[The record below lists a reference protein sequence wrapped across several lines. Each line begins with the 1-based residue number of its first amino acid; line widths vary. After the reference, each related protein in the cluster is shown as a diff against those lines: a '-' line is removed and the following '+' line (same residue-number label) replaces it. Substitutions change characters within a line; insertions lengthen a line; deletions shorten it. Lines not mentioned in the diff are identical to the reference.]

1 MAKITNF
8 NEEREKR
15 RSDARERQDQAE
27 QKIARHKLFR
37 LIRILVIIT
46 ILVGTGIFMY
56 VRYRGKIYVG
66 YDVINSV
73 ERTKVDGAKDVK
85 LGNSVLTYSRDGAHS
100 VDVKGV
106 MTWNQSFEI
115 QDIQLAICRNVCAI
129 CGYNGHEIFV
139 QSSENQLGQI
149 QTNLPIKNLTVAA
162 TGRVTAV
169 LEDTNVMWLNTYE
182 PSGQNIYEGQFHM
195 SQSGYPCAIS
205 LSPNGDLLAVSFIF
219 VEEGSYVTNIAFYN
233 YGPVGDNQSDQLVST
248 FTYRDMIVP
257 EIHFMTNGAAFAV
270 ADNRL
275 MFYSGEQVP
284 TTKKEHILDREIKAV
299 YYNQN
304 YVGLI
309 FASDRADAKYVLRI
323 YDTAGENVAERYFDM
338 DYLGVFF
345 EQGTYALYNSTDCM
359 IYTMAGG
366 CKYEG
371 KFDKPISLM
380 LPTETPYRY
389 RVVTD
394 TSIDTIQLK

>member
-1 MAKITNF
+1 MAVIKDF
-8 NEEREKR
+8 DEENRKR
-15 RSDARERQDQAE
+15 KRGARERQTQSERDYE
-27 QKIARHKLFR
+27 RHRTFR
-37 LIRILVIIT
+37 FLRIVLILGV
-46 ILVGTGIFMY
+46 LVGAGIFLY
-56 VRYRGKIYVG
+56 VRYHGKIYEE
-66 YDVINSV
+66 YDVVQSV
-73 ERTKVDGAKDVK
+73 PRTKVDGATDIK

-115 QDIQLAICRNVCAI
+115 QDIQVTTCMIVAAI
-129 CGYNGHEIFV
+129 CGYNGHDIFV
-139 QSSENQLGQI
+139 QSSESQLGQI
-149 QTNLPIKNLTVAA
+149 QTNLPIKSLAVSA

-169 LEDTNVMWLNTYE
+169 LEDTNVVWVNTYE

-205 LSPNGDLLAVSFIF
+205 LSPNGDLLAVSFLF
-219 VEEGSYVTNIAFYN
+219 VEEGNIVTNIAFYN

-248 FTYRDMIVP
+248 FTYRDMIVQ

-284 TTKKEHILDREIKAV
+284 TTKKEHILDQEILAV
-299 YYNQN
+299 YYDEN

-309 FASDRADAKYVLRI
+309 FPTDRTDAKYLLKV
-323 YDTAGENVAERYFDM
+323 YNSSGEQVAERYLEM
-338 DYLGVFF
+338 DYLGIFF
-345 EQGTYALYNSTDCM
+345 EKDSYTIYNATDCV
-359 IYTMAGG
+359 IYTMSGVR
-366 CKYEG
+366 KYAG
-371 KFDKPISLM
+371 KFEKNISLM
-380 LPTETPYRY
+380 VPTESPYRY
-389 RVVTD
+389 RIVTD

>member
-219 VEEGSYVTNIAFYN
+219 VEEGSYAFCPSDFDEDGNPSTVPTYNAYGDYTLPRPNASFSKPVYGLPVRYTVEAFTNEPFAESLNAVHDRFLDAGIRVYFSYAPRNIEALSIDSTEENRALLDAFFRRTLHARVISDIEDSLFSGVYM
-233 YGPVGDNQSDQLVST
+233 YGTDNHLSTEGVGIYTQRLI
-248 FTYRDMIVP
+248 RDLQ
-257 EIHFMTNGAAFAV
+257 AAFTDEA
-270 ADNRL
+270 
-275 MFYSGEQVP
+275 
-284 TTKKEHILDREIKAV
+284 
-299 YYNQN
+299 
-304 YVGLI
+304 GL
-309 FASDRADAKYVLRI
+309 
-323 YDTAGENVAERYFDM
+323 
-338 DYLGVFF
+338 
-345 EQGTYALYNSTDCM
+345 
-359 IYTMAGG
+359 
-366 CKYEG
+366 
-371 KFDKPISLM
+371 
-380 LPTETPYRY
+380 
-389 RVVTD
+389 
-394 TSIDTIQLK
+394 

>member
-139 QSSENQLGQI
+139 RARRISWGRFR
-149 QTNLPIKNLTVAA
+149 QTCRLKTL
-162 TGRVTAV
+162 R
-169 LEDTNVMWLNTYE
+169 W
-182 PSGQNIYEGQFHM
+182 QRREG
-195 SQSGYPCAIS
+195 
-205 LSPNGDLLAVSFIF
+205 
-219 VEEGSYVTNIAFYN
+219 
-233 YGPVGDNQSDQLVST
+233 
-248 FTYRDMIVP
+248 
-257 EIHFMTNGAAFAV
+257 
-270 ADNRL
+270 
-275 MFYSGEQVP
+275 
-284 TTKKEHILDREIKAV
+284 
-299 YYNQN
+299 
-304 YVGLI
+304 
-309 FASDRADAKYVLRI
+309 
-323 YDTAGENVAERYFDM
+323 
-338 DYLGVFF
+338 
-345 EQGTYALYNSTDCM
+345 
-359 IYTMAGG
+359 
-366 CKYEG
+366 
-371 KFDKPISLM
+371 
-380 LPTETPYRY
+380 
-389 RVVTD
+389 
-394 TSIDTIQLK
+394 